1 MAAFTYEYG
10 YRVRGL
16 NKAPAQVAGEMMEQ
30 LEQSEKGLSPETLLD
45 ANRDENAPLHGE
57 FEWRDD
63 VAAEQYR
70 LNQAGGIIRNI
81 VRITVETQEQV
92 PVRAFV
98 PTGERKQAY
107 VSIATALTNEQW
119 RKNLLEQA
127 KRDMQAFSSKY
138 RNITEL
144 SDVLTAMQKAM

>member
-1 MAAFTYEYG
+1 MAAYHYE

-16 NKAPAQVAGEMMEQ
+16 QKAPAQVAGEIMEQ
-30 LEQSEKGLSPETLLD
+30 LEQSEAGLSPASLLD
-45 ANRDENAPLHGE
+45 ASRDESAPLHDE

-98 PTGERKQAY
+98 STGERQQAY

-119 RKNLLEQA
+119 RKNLLESA
-127 KRDMQAFSSKY
+127 KRDMQAFTAKY
-138 RNITEL
+138 RNLDEL
-144 SDVLTAMQKAM
+144 SEVLNAMQKVG

>member
-1 MAAFTYEYG
+1 MAAFSWE
-10 YRVRGL
+10 YRVPGL
-16 NKAPAQVAGEMMEQ
+16 QKVSAQVAGEMMEQ

-57 FEWRDD
+57 FEWDD
-63 VAAEQYR
+63 AVAAEEYR
-70 LNQAGGIIRNI
+70 LNQASGIIRNI
-81 VRITVETQEQV
+81 IRITVETEEKNY
-92 PVRAFV
+92 VRAFV

-127 KRDMQAFSSKY
+127 KRDMKSFSDKY

-144 SDVLTAMQKAM
+144 SDVLTAMQQAM

>member
-1 MAAFTYEYG
+1 MAAYSYEY
-10 YRVRGL
+10 RVKGL
-16 NKAPAQVAGEMMEQ
+16 QKVSAQVAGEIMEQ
-30 LEQSEKGLSPETLLD
+30 LEQSEAGLSTASLLD
-45 ANRDENAPLHGE
+45 ASRDENAPLHGE

-70 LNQAGGIIRNI
+70 LNQAGGIIRN
-81 VRITVETQEQV
+81 VYRITIETQEQA

-98 PTGERKQAY
+98 PTGERQNAY

-127 KRDMQAFSSKY
+127 KRDMQAFSCKY

-144 SDVLTAMQKAM
+144 SDVLTAMKKAM